1 MILLLVLQLLVSCL
15 RVSEGQPPVPGVII
29 FGDSTVDVGNNN
41 NLLTLVKA
49 NFPPYGRD
57 FLDHSP
63 TGRFSNGKL
72 AIDLTIDYLGFTSYP
87 PAYLDKEASGDDLL
101 NGANFA
107 SASSGFLDSTAT
119 LYRAVSLTQQ
129 LRYYKEY
136 QAKVERIAGKAKAAE
151 LFAGSIYVLS
161 TGSSD
166 FLQNYYINPLLRL
179 VYSTDQFS
187 DLLLLQSFTKFVQNL
202 YSLGARRIGVTSLPP
217 VGCLPASITL
227 FGGLGRGCVG
237 RLNDDAVAFN
247 RKLNAAAEALKRS
260 HQGLK
265 LVVLDIYNPFLNIVH
280 NPEDNGFVQVRKACC
295 GTGTLETS
303 LLCNAAS
310 LGTCSNATEYM
321 FWDSFHLTE
330 AANVILADAL
340 LLQGIELIS

>member
-15 RVSEGQPPVPGVII
+15 RVSEGQPLVPGVIV

-72 AIDLTIDYLGFTSYP
+72 AIDLMIDYLGFTSYP
-87 PAYLDKEASGDDLL
+87 PAYLDKELSGDDLL

-119 LYRAVSLTQQ
+119 LYQAVSLTQQ
-129 LRYYKEY
+129 LRYFKEY
-136 QAKVERIAGKAKAAE
+136 QAKVERIAGKAKATE
-151 LFAGSIYVLS
+151 LFAGSVYVLS

-187 DLLLLQSFTKFVQNL
+187 DLLLQSFTKFVQTV
-202 YSLGARRIGVTSLPP
+202 YTLGARRIGVTSLPP
-217 VGCLPASITL
+217 VGCLPVSTTL
-227 FGGLGRGCVG
+227 FGGLGRECVG
-237 RLNDDAVAFN
+237 WLNDDAVAFN
-247 RKLNAAAEALKRS
+247 GKLNAAAEALKRS
-260 HQGLK
+260 HHGLK
-265 LVVLDIYNPFLNIVH
+265 LVVLDIYNPLLDIVR
-280 NPEDNGFVQVRKACC
+280 NPEDKGFMEARKACC